1 MAGIGAE
8 QPSSRLMPIEFT
20 DDERAALIDLL
31 VGTIEH
37 DLFPQSV
44 RIQRLRGILAKL
56 RPVPEL
62 PPDEDD
68 VMSDK
73 AGFPETGP

>member
-1 MAGIGAE
+1 
-8 QPSSRLMPIEFT
+8 MPIEFT
-20 DDERAALIDLL
+20 EDERAALIDLL

-37 DLFPQSV
+37 DLFPQSL

-62 PPDEDD
+62 PSEEEADVDEE
-68 VMSDK
+68 
-73 AGFPETGP
+73 PQRP

>member
-1 MAGIGAE
+1 MAGIAAE

-37 DLFPQSV
+37 DLFPQSL
-44 RIQRLRGILAKL
+44 RIQRFRGTLAKL

-62 PPDEDD
+62 PSEEEPDGDEE
-68 VMSDK
+68 
-73 AGFPETGP
+73 AELP